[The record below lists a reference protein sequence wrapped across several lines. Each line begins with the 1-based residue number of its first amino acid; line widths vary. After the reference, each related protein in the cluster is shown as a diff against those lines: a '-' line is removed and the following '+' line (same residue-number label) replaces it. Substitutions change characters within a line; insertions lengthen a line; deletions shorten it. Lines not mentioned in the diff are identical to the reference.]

1 MRRIRLSRLTAISV
15 ALLVGVGVSQALLC
29 GTAGAQALPPG
40 QEAEGAV
47 VKKPPFYGLGFEV
60 SAWNST
66 GLWFGGGAYR
76 NEFGF
81 MLMPNWN
88 IGRSLIGK
96 GPLRTM
102 NLSARFFFNAP
113 VAGFDDSY
121 QTGDAP
127 SVSDQRPCALNVDST
142 LRQQDLP
149 RCPWG
154 RGARRADYSDLQLIL
169 VNPRIYNVPTLKVHL
184 DPSLIVTL
192 PVSAQS
198 RLQSMVMQFTP
209 QLALGR
215 EFVNNHIMVAYTYG
229 LGLPIFRYTTGE
241 IYTGGDE
248 KAALPYDQDVLNFG
262 ESNFYS
268 DPARASVLCFPGE
281 RCRNP
286 TLSSQHTIRGT
297 VLFNDDISLTV
308 IYRVSS
314 SYFLNSTGCLEVV
327 DGAGGSTQV
336 CPNTTPDYFKDRQP
350 GSYWVDNQ
358 LLWAML
364 SWQVRSWIGVS
375 LSYITASPLWQYAR
389 SEPNMGSLSETEAQ
403 NARPLRSYRQG
414 LFSVDANAFT
424 SINLG
429 LDFSIEALAA
439 KFLKK

>member
-1 MRRIRLSRLTAISV
+1 VRRIRLSRLTAISV
-15 ALLVGVGVSQALLC
+15 VLLVGVTQAVLC
-29 GTAGAQALPPG
+29 GRAGAQALPPG
-40 QEAEGAV
+40 QEAESAV

-60 SAWNST
+60 SVWNSS

-81 MLMPNWN
+81 LLQPNWS
-88 IGRSLIGK
+88 IGRTFIGK

-127 SVSDQRPCALNVDST
+127 AWSEQQPCALNVDTT

-154 RGARRADYSDLQLIL
+154 RGARRADYSDLQLTL
-169 VNPRIYNVPTLKVHL
+169 TNPRIYTVPTLKVHL
-184 DPSLIVTL
+184 DPSLVVVL
-192 PVSAQS
+192 PTSAQS
-198 RLQSMVMQFTP
+198 RLQTLVMQFTP
-209 QLALGR
+209 QLGVGR
-215 EFVNNHIMVAYTYG
+215 EFVNNRIAVAYTYG
-229 LGLPIFRYTTGE
+229 LGLPIFRYATGE
-241 IYTGGDE
+241 IYTGGGGS
-248 KAALPYDQDVLNFG
+248 AALPYDQNVLNFG

-268 DPARASVLCFPGE
+268 DPGRASLLCFRGE

-297 VLFNDDISLTV
+297 VSFNDDISLTV

-314 SYFLNSTGCLEVV
+314 SYFLNPSGCLEVV
-327 DGAGGSTQV
+327 DGTGASMQV

-358 LLWAML
+358 LFWAML
-364 SWQVRSWIGVS
+364 SWQVRSWVGLS

-389 SEPNMGSLSETEAQ
+389 SEPAMGSLSEAEAQ

-414 LFSVDANAFT
+414 LFSFDANAFT

-429 LDFSIEALAA
+429 VDFSIEALAA